1 MEHGALQKE
10 SELAWLLHRYT
21 TVVSGLGVLE
31 IGSAGSGTLWA
42 WTTLSPSSPVV
53 SIDLPY
59 KEYPELGPHLSLYD
73 RFDWWHFPPGVRW
86 IGEDSHSTAAKRL
99 LDSIH
104 PELFDLVFIDGDHSY
119 AGAKLDFED
128 YRDRVRPGGLL
139 AMHDIAPHSTDKLCF
154 VHDFWRDEVVP
165 NYETEEFIESP
176 ADWGGIGIVAL

>member
-10 SELAWLLHRYT
+10 SELAWLLRRYA

-31 IGSAGSGTLWA
+31 IGSAGGGTLWA

-59 KEYPELGPHLSLYD
+59 KEYPELGPHL
-73 RFDWWHFPPGVRW
+73 FPPGVRW
-86 IGEDSHSTAAKRL
+86 IGEDSHSTAAQNRL
-99 LDSIH
+99 RSIH
-104 PELFDLVFIDGDHSY
+104 PTAFDLVFIDGDHSY
-119 AGAKLDFED
+119 AGAKLDFHD
-128 YRDRVRPGGLL
+128 YLGWVRLGGLL